1 MAQTEAIWAYRNI
14 KCLNLEMIKKMT
26 VHTWLEPQFKTQVL
40 DKLENIVAFLILL
53 NSVPSFHSMT
63 AFLYIKKKKPMNSS

>member
-1 MAQTEAIWAYRNI
+1 
-14 KCLNLEMIKKMT
+14 
-26 VHTWLEPQFKTQVL
+26 VL

-63 AFLYIKKKKPMNSS
+63 AFLYIKKKNYEFFLRGQFNWIEDGEWYNLVL